1 MVGTGGSDSEF
12 PRPFAVDALG
22 EEEAVQTLE
31 AGPAECQAIARRLGL
46 EALRSLRAELRI
58 KRQGGGPLVRLTGRF
73 EAALVQLCV
82 VSLEPLEQETAEAFS
97 QDFSLEP
104 PSVEGDLELTLE
116 DEDLPEEVRD
126 GTIDLGEAVVQQLA
140 VALDPYPRRPEA
152 EVPPGLQAGR
162 EDEAANPFAALKVL
176 KGGRQG

>member
-58 KRQGGGPLVRLTGRF
+58 KRQ
-73 EAALVQLCV
+73 A
-82 VSLEPLEQETAEAFS
+82 
-97 QDFSLEP
+97 
-104 PSVEGDLELTLE
+104 
-116 DEDLPEEVRD
+116 
-126 GTIDLGEAVVQQLA
+126 
-140 VALDPYPRRPEA
+140 
-152 EVPPGLQAGR
+152 AGR
-162 EDEAANPFAALKVL
+162 WS
-176 KGGRQG
+176 G